1 MNKKRSAK
9 ILTVALTASL
19 LGTSGI
25 PFNVMAESAPNTS
38 KFTQV
43 KDVEETLMNLSD
55 EQRKALKQIEAKPDF
70 EVAPNINTESE
81 GLVDVIVEFKQA
93 PAKVEV
99 MKQAA
104 KGVRTTT
111 KAAAE
116 KVEKSHSEFK
126 QNFQSMKNKK
136 SASPGLQEAKITKEY
151 RSAINGVAMSIPG
164 NEIKSL
170 LDSGV
175 VKRVWKDE
183 VVQLDLPEMKGEASE
198 SKMMDSI
205 PQINVDKLHTENI
218 TGEGIKV
225 GVLDTGIDYHHPD
238 LQGAYKGGYDFIDND
253 NDPMETTYE
262 DWQNSGKPE
271 VNPASG
277 TVYYTEHGT
286 HVSGTIGG
294 EQKNTVDYA
303 VKGVAPNVDLYGYR
317 VLGPYGSGTS
327 TSVLSGI
334 EQAVTDEMD
343 VMNLS
348 LGASTNDPLYP
359 TSVAVNNAML
369 SGVVAVVA
377 AGNSGPEEGTLG
389 APGAAALGITVG
401 ASDFDMDIPTFQ
413 SMSVNGETFENV
425 LLLGKNFSDDLTSLQ
440 NQSKQVVFAGLG
452 YEADFEGKDVTG
464 KIALI
469 QRGEI
474 AFVEKMKHAKE
485 AGAEA
490 VIIYNNLDGEIQA
503 YLGEGS
509 EYIPTFRMTKADGE
523 RLKGLG
529 DNASIAFGE
538 LATVQTEGD
547 NLASF
552 SSRGPVAGSYDIKP
566 DVVAP
571 GVAIFSTI
579 PEYINSPEEGEDY
592 SAAYARLQGTSMA
605 TPHVAGVAA
614 LMLQEHPEYS
624 PFDVKAALM
633 NTAEDLN
640 GDVSVFEQGAGRV
653 DAYDAVHADVSI
665 KVMDTTKNLNEN
677 GEEVEINEETASISF
692 GSHYKDDKGIKAES
706 NMIIENNGGEEKS
719 FEVEVEY
726 HGERTGIKDSV
737 ENGIVLDVP
746 TSVAVSAKGSKEI
759 SPAITIPEDAEEGRY
774 EGYIHLTNASDASET
789 YQVPFAIRVTGKGFD
804 YLETDRPALANN
816 TPKWQYYNPFI
827 SAAFQMKNP
836 LTRIDIVLKDGKSGD
851 AIGFI
856 ASLQQADAKP
866 DFRYYIRGV
875 FAGVV
880 YPFTNDEENP
890 ISEQYVDLPEGDYD
904 MEFIGYD
911 EEGKTYNIDTPVI
924 VDNSKPKVKFDKAP
938 GVYEISE
945 DMYTEEFGK
954 KAFWIHGNVQDET
967 VGVLRSKGMEYDQSS
982 NKFLIATGFREYF
995 NCCFPPADSEGD
1007 TEFGIEPSDIADE
1020 PLRLSLAATDIA
1032 ANVNYQRY
1040 IFLQEGTEYLTS
1052 KYNKEEVGLNDTVT
1066 MTLSLN
1072 NVKDLIS
1079 GEYTIQYKGE
1089 MYSFESAKLNEQFKA
1104 YAEENGLQAS
1114 ILDPV
1119 ESDSG
1124 YYANVTVGATLS
1136 GEGYSGLNG
1145 DMPVVDVTFK
1155 VNQDDWFY
1163 GSDKLDVTKSTYTK
1177 AGEDDAVT
1185 LPYYS
1190 TSSYDFVSK
1199 HSRVEGNI
1207 KPEAFLKKSG
1217 SGNLFLPN
1225 GVAQTIGAKVY
1236 ALSTD
1241 GEKYEGSIAS
1251 NGKYTIY
1258 GVPATRETYNVV
1270 VEIPGHLKTYTPF
1283 ISGFELKGEDYGRFV
1298 SAGTK
1303 ISLAGDVN
1311 NDSLIDIKDISD
1323 IVEYYGQENPE
1334 VQTFDV
1340 NQDGIVNE
1348 TDVRF
1353 IEKNFLTK
1361 GPDAPKGKSPK
1372 ETNGKKDLAYYLNMI
1387 GLELTE

>member
-9 ILTVALTASL
+9 ILTVALATSL

-25 PFNVMAESAPNTS
+25 PFNVMAESAPSTS

-43 KDVEETLMNLSD
+43 KDVEKTLMNLSD
-55 EQRKALKQIEAKPDF
+55 EQRNALKQIEAKPDF
-70 EVAPNINTESE
+70 EIAPNINTESE

-111 KAAAE
+111 KAAAL
-116 KVEKSHSEFK
+116 KVEKSHSDFK
-126 QNFQSMKNKK
+126 QTFNSMKNKK
-136 SASPGLQEAKITKEY
+136 SVSPGLLEAKITKEY

-164 NEIKSL
+164 NEIESL

-183 VVQLDLPEMKGEASE
+183 VVQLDLPEGEASE

-205 PQINVDKLHTENI
+205 PQINVDKLHDEHI

-225 GVLDTGIDYHHPD
+225 GVLDTGIDYNHPD
-238 LQGAYKGGYDFIDND
+238 LKDVYQGGYDFVDND

-262 DWQNSGKPE
+262 DWKKSGLPE
-271 VNPASG
+271 INPSSG
-277 TVYYTEHGT
+277 SAYYTEHGT
-286 HVSGTIGG
+286 HVSGTIAGD
-294 EQKNTVDYA
+294 QQNSVDYA

-317 VLGPYGSGTS
+317 VLGPYGSGATA
-327 TSVLSGI
+327 GI
-334 EQAVTDEMD
+334 LAGIDKAIDDKMD
-343 VMNLS
+343 VINLS
-348 LGASTNDPLYP
+348 LGASTNNPLYP

-369 SGVVAVVA
+369 SGVVTVVA
-377 AGNSGPEEGTLG
+377 AGNSGPNEGTLG
-389 APGAAALGITVG
+389 SPGAAALGITVG
-401 ASDFDMDIPTFQ
+401 ASDFAMDIPTFQ

-425 LLLGKNFSDDLTSLQ
+425 LLMGKNFSDDLTSLES
-440 NQSKQVVFAGLG
+440 QSKPVVFAGLG
-452 YEADFEGKDVTG
+452 YEADFEGKDLTG

-474 AFVEKMKHAKE
+474 TFVDKMKHAKQ

-490 VIIYNNLDGEIQA
+490 VIIYNNVDGNIPA

-509 EYIPTFRMTKADGE
+509 EFIPTLRMTKADGE

-529 DNASIAFGE
+529 DNVSITFGDLAS
-538 LATVQTEGD
+538 VKTEGD
-547 NLASF
+547 NLAGF
-552 SSRGPVAGSYDIKP
+552 SSRGPVGGSYDIKP

-614 LMLQEHPEYS
+614 LILSENPDYT

-640 GDVSVFEQGAGRV
+640 GDVSVYEQGAGRV

-665 KVMDTTKNLNEN
+665 KVMDKTKNLDEN
-677 GEEVEINEETASISF
+677 GQEEEIEDETASISF
-692 GSHYKDDKGIKAES
+692 GSHYKDDNGIKAES
-706 NMIIENNGGEEKS
+706 KMIIENNSGEEKS
-719 FEVEVEY
+719 FKVEVEY
-726 HGERTGIKDSV
+726 HDERTGIKDSAA
-737 ENGIVLDVP
+737 NGIQLDVP
-746 TSVAVSAKGSKEI
+746 TSVAVSASGSKGI
-759 SPAITIPEDAEEGRY
+759 SPTITVPKDAEEGRY
-774 EGYIHLTNASDASET
+774 EGYIHLTNASDAGET

-836 LTRIDIVLKDGKSGD
+836 LTRIDVVIKDGQSGD

-856 ASLQQADAKP
+856 ASLRQANAMA
-866 DFRYYIRGV
+866 DFRYYIPAV
-875 FAGVV
+875 FAGRV
-880 YPFTNDEENP
+880 YPFTNDVQNP
-890 ISEQYVDLPEGDYD
+890 ISDQFMDLPEGYYE

-911 EEGKTYNIDTPVI
+911 EEGKTYTIDTPVI
-924 VDNSKPKVKFDKAP
+924 VDNSKPQVTFDKAP

-945 DMYTEEFGK
+945 DMYTEEFGH

-967 VGVLRSKGMEYDQSS
+967 VGVLQSKGLEYDQSS
-982 NKFLIATGFREYF
+982 NKFMIATGFREYF

-1052 KYNKEEVGLNDTVT
+1052 KYNKEEVVLDDTVT

-1072 NVKDLIS
+1072 NVKDFIS

-1089 MYSFESAKLNEQFKA
+1089 MYSFESAKLNDQFKA

-1114 ILDPV
+1114 LQDPV
-1119 ESDSG
+1119 VSGTG
-1124 YYANVTVGATLS
+1124 YYQTVTMGAALN
-1136 GEGYSGLNG
+1136 GEGYSGLSG
-1145 DMPVVDVTFK
+1145 DMPVVDVSFK
-1155 VNQDDWFY
+1155 VTQDDWFY
-1163 GSDKLDVTKSTYTK
+1163 GADKMDVTKSSYTK
-1177 AGEDDAVT
+1177 AGEDSAVT

-1190 TSSYDFVSK
+1190 TSSYNFVSK
-1199 HSRVEGNI
+1199 HSRIEGNI
-1207 KPEAFLKKSG
+1207 KPEAFLKKSS
-1217 SGNLFLPN
+1217 SGNLLLPN
-1225 GVAQTIGAKVY
+1225 NVAQNIGAKVY
-1236 ALSTD
+1236 ALSPD
-1241 GEKYEGSIAS
+1241 GKKYEGSISA

-1258 GVPATRETYNVV
+1258 GVPASLETYNVV
-1270 VEIPGHLKTYTPF
+1270 VETPGHLKTYTPLVP
-1283 ISGFELKGEDYGRFV
+1283 GFELKGEEYGRFV
-1298 SAGTK
+1298 SGGTK
-1303 ISLAGDVN
+1303 MSLAGDVN
-1311 NDSLIDIKDISD
+1311 SDSLIDIKDVRD
-1323 IVEYYGQENPE
+1323 IVEYYGKENPE
-1334 VQTFDV
+1334 IQTYDL
-1340 NQDGIVNE
+1340 NQDGVVNE

-1353 IEKNFLTK
+1353 IENNFLTK
-1361 GPDAPKGKSPK
+1361 GQDAPKGKSPK
-1372 ETNGKKDLAYYLNMI
+1372 ETNGKKDLAYYLNMM
-1387 GLELTE
+1387 GLEPTE

>member
-9 ILTVALTASL
+9 ILTVALATSL

-25 PFNVMAESAPNTS
+25 PFNVMAESAPSTS
-38 KFTQV
+38 KFTQI
-43 KDVEETLMNLSD
+43 KDVEKTMMNLSD
-55 EQRKALKQIEAKPDF
+55 EQRSALKQIEAKPNF
-70 EVAPNINTESE
+70 EIAPNINTENE

-99 MKQAA
+99 MKQVA

-126 QNFQSMKNKK
+126 QKFNSMKNKK
-136 SASPGLQEAKITKEY
+136 SASPHLQEAKITKEY

-183 VVQLDLPEMKGEASE
+183 VVQLDFPEVEGDASE

-205 PQINVDKLHTENI
+205 PQINVDKLHDEEI

-225 GVLDTGIDYHHPD
+225 GVLDTGIDYKHPD
-238 LQGAYKGGYDFIDND
+238 LQDAYKGGYDFIDND

-271 VNPASG
+271 VNPTSG

-317 VLGPYGSGTS
+317 VLGPYGSGTA

-334 EQAVTDEMD
+334 EQAVIDDMD

-377 AGNSGPEEGTLG
+377 SGNSGPEEGTLG

-425 LLLGKNFSDDLTSLQ
+425 LLLGKNFSDDLTALQ
-440 NQSKQVVFAGLG
+440 NQSKSVVFAGLG
-452 YEADFEGKDVTG
+452 YAADFEGKDLTG

-490 VIIYNNLDGEIQA
+490 VIIYNNIDGEIQA

-509 EYIPTFRMTKADGE
+509 EYIPTLRMTKADGE
-523 RLKGLG
+523 RLKELG
-529 DNASIAFGE
+529 DNAFITFGD

-579 PEYINSPEEGEDY
+579 PEYINSPEEGKDY

-614 LMLQEHPEYS
+614 LILSEHPEYS
-624 PFDVKAALM
+624 PFDVKEALM

-677 GEEVEINEETASISF
+677 GEEVEVDDETASISF
-692 GSHYKDDKGIKAES
+692 GSHYKNDNGIKADS
-706 NMIIENNGGEEKS
+706 KMILENNGGVEKS
-719 FEVEVEY
+719 FKVEVEY
-726 HGERTGIKDSV
+726 HGERTGIKDSAK
-737 ENGIVLDVP
+737 NGIVLDVP
-746 TSVAVSAKGSKEI
+746 TSVVVPSGNSKEI
-759 SPAITIPEDAEEGRY
+759 SPTITVPENAEEGRY

-804 YLETDRPALANN
+804 YLETDRPTLANN

-827 SAAFQMKNP
+827 TAAFQMKNP
-836 LTRIDIVLKDGKSGD
+836 LTRIDIVVKDGQSGE

-856 ASLQQADAKP
+856 ASLQQANVKP
-866 DFRYYIRGV
+866 DYRYYIPAV

-880 YPFTNDEENP
+880 YPFTNDKQNP
-890 ISEQYVDLPEGDYD
+890 ISEQSVDLPEGDYEL
-904 MEFIGYD
+904 EFIGYD
-911 EEGKTYNIDTPVI
+911 EEGKMYSIDTPVI
-924 VDNSKPKVKFDKAP
+924 IDNTKPQVTFDKAP
-938 GVYEISE
+938 GVYEINE

-954 KAFWIHGNVQDET
+954 TAFWLHGNVQDET
-967 VGVLRSKGMEYDQSS
+967 VEDLQSKGMDYDQSS
-982 NKFLIATGFREYF
+982 NKFLIATGTREYF

-1007 TEFGIEPSDIADE
+1007 TEFGIEPSDIADG

-1052 KYNKEEVGLNDTVT
+1052 DYNKKEVKLGDTVT

-1072 NVKDLIS
+1072 NVKNLVS
-1079 GEYTIQYKGE
+1079 GEYTVEFKGE
-1089 MYSFESAKLNEQFKA
+1089 QYSFESVKLNEAVKK
-1104 YAEENGLQAS
+1104 YAKENGLEAS
-1114 ILDPV
+1114 LQEAEV
-1119 ESDSG
+1119 KEDSF
-1124 YYANVTVGATLS
+1124 YSTVKVGAEINGDEFT
-1136 GEGYSGLNG
+1136 GLNE
-1145 DMPVVDVTFK
+1145 DMPFLDVTFK
-1155 VNQDDWFY
+1155 VIKDRWFY
-1163 GSDKLDVTKSTYTK
+1163 GNDKLNVTTSNYTK
-1177 AGEDDAVT
+1177 AGGSQPVS

-1190 TSSYDFVSK
+1190 TSYFDFISE
-1199 HSRVEGNI
+1199 HSEIEGYL
-1207 KPEAFLKKSG
+1207 KPEAFLKPG
-1217 SGNLFLPN
+1217 STTLPY
-1225 GVAQTIGAKVY
+1225 GVALEIGAEVY
-1236 ALSTD
+1236 ALSPD
-1241 GEKYEGSIAS
+1241 GEKYEGTIDSR
-1251 NGKYTIY
+1251 GKYSIS
-1258 GVPATRETYNVV
+1258 GVPADGRTYNVIV
-1270 VEIPGHLKTYTPF
+1270 DVPGHLKTSTSF
-1283 ISGFELKGEDYGRFV
+1283 ISGYSLKGNHYGKFI
-1298 SAGTK
+1298 STGYK
-1303 ISLAGDVN
+1303 INLAGDVDGN
-1311 NDSLIDIKDISD
+1311 SMIDIEDAIISVFSYGKEGIGVNKGDI
-1323 IVEYYGQENPE
+1323 
-1334 VQTFDV
+1334 
-1340 NQDGIVNE
+1340 NQDGKVDE
-1348 TDVRF
+1348 TDLRF
-1353 IEKNFLTK
+1353 IEKNFLEK
-1361 GPDAPKGKSPK
+1361 SPDAKKNKKPK
-1372 ETNGKKDLAYYLNMI
+1372 EKHGKVTLEKLFRSI
-1387 GLELTE
+1387 GLELEE